1 MEALISPSDIE
12 KVATDIANFE
22 TNSELGIQ
30 DKIKILTMTRDYY
43 RDRNLT
49 SVDQWLAG
57 LCDIT
62 LGRIREKGFEEN

>member
-22 TNSELGIQ
+22 ERSELGIE

-49 SVDQWLAG
+49 SVDQWLAE
-57 LCDIT
+57 LCNIT
-62 LGRIREKGFEEN
+62 LGRIQEKGFEKS